1 MNLVYVL
8 GGIIISLLGALF
20 FQKSKKDSAEALLT
34 NLDTKNKLNELDKTI
49 SQNDGQLAS
58 EELKRQQLEQELE
71 KKKNETP
78 SIDDLNKFLNKP
90 GNKPS

>member
-8 GGIIISLLGALF
+8 GGIIVTLLGALF

-49 SQNDGQLAS
+49 SQNDGQLLS
-58 EELKRQQLEQELE
+58 EALKRMELEKELE

-78 SIDDLNKFLNKP
+78 SVDDLNKFLNKP
-90 GNKPS
+90 DNKSS